1 MLDWA
6 PLDNFHFLRP
16 WWLLGMVPLAVG
28 LAMQW
33 HRRRTQSRWEGI
45 IAPDLLKHLLVSGSE
60 SRTFSPQHLAM
71 LLGLLAVVA
80 AAGPS
85 WRQASDALFKD
96 EAALVIALD
105 VSATM
110 ETTDVQP
117 SRLERA
123 KQKISDLLAVR
134 GVAPTSLIAF
144 AGSAHTVIPLTA
156 DPSIIDNLLAAITPR
171 IMPVRGQQPATVL
184 PIAGAL
190 LDPLPAPGTVLL
202 ITDNATDA
210 DVAAFRTFF
219 ENRSDQLLVW
229 GIGTAEGG
237 APFGESTLRALAAAG
252 GGSYQSLSLDDAD
265 ARRVARL
272 TQSHLVA
279 TANEFSPWVDDG
291 YFLVIPMAALI
302 AFWFRRGWSISW
314 D

>member
-1 MLDWA
+1 MLDWVH
-6 PLDNFHFLRP
+6 LDNFHFLRP
-16 WWLLGMVPLAVG
+16 WWLLGLIPLALG
-28 LAMQW
+28 WLMQW
-33 HRRRTQSRWEGI
+33 RRRHTQSRWDGI
-45 IAPDLLKHLLVSGSE
+45 IAPDLLKHLLISGSE
-60 SRTFSPQHLAM
+60 SRTFSPQHLAL
-71 LLGLLAVVA
+71 LLGLIAVVA

-134 GVAPTSLIAF
+134 GVAPTSLIAY
-144 AGSAHTVIPLTA
+144 AGSAHTVIPLTD
-156 DPSIIDNLLAAITPR
+156 DPSIVDNLLAAITPR
-171 IMPVRGQQPATVL
+171 IMPVSGQQPTTAL
-184 PIAGAL
+184 PLASAL
-190 LDPLPAPGTVLL
+190 LDPLPAPGTFLL

-210 DVAAFRTFF
+210 DIAAYQTFF
-219 ENRSDQLLVW
+219 GNRRDQLLVW
-229 GIGTAEGG
+229 GIGTPDGG
-237 APFGESTLRALAAAG
+237 APFGESALRSLASAG
-252 GGSYQSLSLDDAD
+252 GGSYQSLSLDDDD

-272 TQSHLVA
+272 TRSHLVA
-279 TANEFSPWVDDG
+279 TVNEFSPWVDDG
-291 YFLVIPMAALI
+291 YYLVIPMAALI